1 VVKLSRPTEEGEE
14 EVEATTVTQ
23 RRSREEEDPQRD
35 RAVPLLHDGVTLS
48 LVGKAAIAAEQITEG
63 EGSAAPDHR
72 SPQGR
77 SESRISMLLALNL

>member
-1 VVKLSRPTEEGEE
+1 VKLSRPTEEGEE
-14 EVEATTVTQ
+14 VEATTITQ

-35 RAVPLLHDGVTLS
+35 RVLHDGVTLS
-48 LVGKAAIAAEQITEG
+48 LVRKAAIAAEQITEG